1 MELRPQLLADQKM
14 YYPREFLQQMHYFG
28 SSIINPSSSPVRL
41 LMAMILGDDRA
52 SENGAASKLVE
63 LRALDAILS
72 DDEEVAIDMRT
83 FNGRVS
89 QFLTFLSVVRRTLS
103 E

>member
-1 MELRPQLLADQKM
+1 
-14 YYPREFLQQMHYFG
+14 MHYFG